1 MTNLPHANWHY
12 PRTELA
18 NKILKSFKTG
28 LTERFTIFAPRK
40 SGKTQFVQHDVTPMA
55 KEQGILVVYV
65 DF

>member
-40 SGKTQFVQHDVTPMA
+40 SGKTQFV
-55 KEQGILVVYV
+55 
-65 DF
+65 